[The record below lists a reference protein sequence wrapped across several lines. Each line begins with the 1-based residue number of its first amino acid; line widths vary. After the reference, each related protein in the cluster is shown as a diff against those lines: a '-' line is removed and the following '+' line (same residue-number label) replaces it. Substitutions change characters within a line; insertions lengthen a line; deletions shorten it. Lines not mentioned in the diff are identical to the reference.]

1 MTTGKR
7 HSRWRML
14 LIVPPLALGVLMLVV
29 MGNSRKPPTEINVGE
44 SSATVRVVTASSVD
58 LIPEARGFGEVQP
71 ARVWSAVAQVA
82 GRVVEIHPRLRN
94 GEILPAGTLLFR
106 IDPVDYELELA
117 QARAEL
123 AELTVKEENTRA
135 SLEID
140 RRNLAVAQREQE
152 RLAKLSQKGTAS
164 RSDVDLAERSVLTA
178 RTAMQNSENNLALIP
193 TQRRVL
199 EARLTQAER
208 DLQNTAVSAPF
219 DMRITELAIEQDQYT
234 TVGQTLFR
242 GDAVDRVE
250 VTAQFA
256 MSSLRNLLAGREDKL
271 PAVAKLQTQLA
282 DFTGF
287 RPLLRMDLGD
297 LAAEWEAQ
305 FVRLSDAVD
314 DQTRTMGLVVA
325 VDKPLEQAIPGR
337 RPPLSKGMFVE
348 VRLRGR
354 PQSDRL
360 VVPRHAVRDGKVY
373 VVGPDQRL
381 EVRNVAVLFS
391 QGALSIISAGI
402 EADEKVV
409 VSDLLTAVPGM
420 LLSPQVDQALQDAML
435 AAARGES

>member
-1 MTTGKR
+1 MTTGKS

-14 LIVPPLALGVLMLVV
+14 LVVPPLVLGVLMLVV
-29 MGNSRKPPTEINVGE
+29 MGNSRKPPTEVDAGE
-44 SSATVRVVTASSVD
+44 SSATVRVVTASRVD
-58 LIPEARGFGEVQP
+58 LIPEATGYGEVQP
-71 ARVWSAVAQVA
+71 ARVWAAVAQVA
-82 GRVVEIHPRLRN
+82 GRVVEVHPRLRN

-106 IDPVDYELELA
+106 IDPVDYELKLA

-123 AELTVKEENTRA
+123 AELAVKEENTRA
-135 SLEID
+135 SLEIE
-140 RRNLAVAQREQE
+140 RRNLAVAQREEE
-152 RLAKLSQKGTAS
+152 RLTKLSQQAVAS

-178 RTAMQNSENNLALIP
+178 RTAIQNSENSLALIP
-193 TQRRVL
+193 TQRHVL

-208 DLQNTAVSAPF
+208 DLQNTAVTAPF
-219 DMRITELAIEQDQYT
+219 DMRITELATEQDQYT

-271 PAVAKLQTQLA
+271 PAVAKLQSELA
-282 DFTGF
+282 DFSGF

-297 LAAEWEAQ
+297 LTAEWEAQ
-305 FVRLSDAVD
+305 FARLGDAVD
-314 DQTRTMGLVVA
+314 AQTRTMGLVIA
-325 VDKPLEQAIPGR
+325 VDKPLEQVIPGR

-360 VVPRHAVRDGKVY
+360 VVPRYAVRDGKVY
-373 VVGPDQRL
+373 VVGRDQRL

-391 QGALSIISAGI
+391 QGALSIISGGVQPG
-402 EADEKVV
+402 EQVV
-409 VSDLLTAVPGM
+409 VSDLPTAVPGM

-435 AAARGES
+435 SAARGES